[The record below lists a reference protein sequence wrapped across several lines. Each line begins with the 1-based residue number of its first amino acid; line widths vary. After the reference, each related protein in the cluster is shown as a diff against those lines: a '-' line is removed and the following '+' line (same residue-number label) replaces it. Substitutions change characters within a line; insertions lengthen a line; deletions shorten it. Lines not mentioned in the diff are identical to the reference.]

1 MIVLGGYNDIRN
13 SYSFACSSQ
22 VNGVFRLSFQER
34 KMELLFG
41 YGVFRGEFKLR
52 FRITV
57 EYLVDERKINASL

>member
-1 MIVLGGYNDIRN
+1 MTFEILTR
-13 SYSFACSSQ
+13 SPALHKLMAF
-22 VNGVFRLSFQER
+22 FRLSFQGR

-52 FRITV
+52 FRITG